1 MKIIVKYLF
10 ERTYRYNH
18 HMKKIIINKKYY
30 GKIELAPGKN
40 GYDIFVRVIR
50 AFKANEKFN
59 VDLLYSPNRI
69 KSFHH
74 YQSGGCEKELRELQ
88 MYIEMCELLN
98 KNSDDARDLK
108 QQIEFVNDNAY
119 VNLNISKRLSLS
131 NKKQASK
138 ANKACLFWDI
148 ENFSNVSPM
157 FSHIIEPFDIEDE
170 DIYVACNPD
179 SLYLFK
185 AEWEADLYDFGKTLQ
200 SFHFTKCDHGKNV
213 ADGVLL
219 QNFKDLNPKEI
230 DVYIITYDRELKE
243 LFKEAC
249 HPSNNLYILDRKILN

>member
-1 MKIIVKYLF
+1 
-10 ERTYRYNH
+10 
-18 HMKKIIINKKYY
+18 MKKIIINKKYY
-30 GKIELAPGKN
+30 GKIELAQSRN
-40 GYDIFVRVIR
+40 AYNIFVRVIR
-50 AFKANEKFN
+50 VFKANEKFSVN
-59 VDLLYSPNRI
+59 LLYTPNKI
-69 KSFHH
+69 KSFDH
-74 YQSGGCEKELRELQ
+74 YQSGGCTYEIAELQ
-88 MYIEMCELLN
+88 MYIELCEIFN

-108 QQIEFVNDNAY
+108 QHIEFVNDNAY
-119 VNLNISKRLSLS
+119 VNLNISKRLTLT
-131 NKKQASK
+131 NKKQATK
-138 ANKACLFWDI
+138 TQRACLFWDI

-157 FSHIIEPFDIEDE
+157 FSHIIEPFEIEDE
-170 DIYVACNPD
+170 AIYVACNPD

-200 SFHFTKCDHGKNV
+200 SFNFTKCDHGKNV

-219 QNFKDLNPKEI
+219 QNFKDLSPKNS